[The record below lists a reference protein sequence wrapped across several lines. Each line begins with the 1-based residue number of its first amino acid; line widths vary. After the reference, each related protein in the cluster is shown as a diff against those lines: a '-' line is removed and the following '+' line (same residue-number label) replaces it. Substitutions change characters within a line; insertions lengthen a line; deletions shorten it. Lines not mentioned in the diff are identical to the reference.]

1 MSDKFRYAPGM
12 PGFGTKGS
20 DGSAG
25 LQGLSMYFT
34 DFNPDTQASSINTRI
49 ANNQILWSTT
59 SDVLP
64 SGRVYV
70 TGDLFVDDQGRVYE
84 INAETDTFQ
93 YKFANINTSG
103 YFISAETT
111 TDTYTY
117 NRYFNSNDSPKYIID
132 NVYAEGVVAYYDIPS
147 EIYNIFPKNFARI
160 EYSNIEQGNY
170 NPFTLYSSGETNP
183 IDDHKAIALVRDV
196 NSNTFR
202 LGNLNSTG
210 NLRNVNLTFDVSS
223 LKRTKQS
230 LSYFN
235 ADTPPG
241 EILTNFEIDA
251 NSLFTGMFNTNPVSF
266 MSTVGVDNIMIS
278 WNLSRFTND
287 SGIKADLYFFKNS
300 PVSGTISFTSDSSA
314 YHPMIFHD
322 VSTTGSINL
331 TGLETTT
338 AYKYYMN
345 FYKNGWERRSVMKTA
360 TTGAIPNISIIPSSL
375 SCTSTA
381 QTVEFDVSSNVPWT
395 AAFYGT
401 NTFMSNISSGYE
413 VGVSDAALQI
423 DVCTNLEFCGR
434 TGQFR
439 ISAIDGGGN
448 SPVTG
453 EINQGGYGE
462 TVIVDVSAGTAIDY
476 GVGSRIHKIQ
486 PWTLSL
492 SGLPTDTI
500 VDVSIYWNSLV
511 TAMDYDEAYEIQY
524 VNDVVVAPIGMASI
538 SKGDPDFGYNYLT
551 NEEHQATKYE
561 VIGLTDVSTS
571 NLDITITLGIYAEL
585 ISHSGSYDF
594 DANSTVSNI
603 IVKYKSGTTICITY
617 DDVVASLSDRRYDTI

>member
-132 NVYAEGVVAYYDIPS
+132 NVYAEGFVAYYDIPS

-223 LKRTKQS
+223 LKRTKQDIS
-230 LSYFN
+230 KFN
-235 ADTPPG
+235 VNTPPG
-241 EILTNFEIDA
+241 EILTNYEIDA
-251 NSLFTGMFNTNPVSF
+251 NSLFTGVFNTNPVSF
-266 MSTVGVDNIMIS
+266 MSTVGVDNITIS

-287 SGIKADLYFFKNS
+287 PDIKADLYFFKNS

-345 FYKNGWERRSVMKTA
+345 FYKNGWERRSVTKTA
-360 TTGAIPNISIIPSSL
+360 TTGAIPNISIIPSSIT
-375 SCTSTA
+375 CTSTA
-381 QTVEFDVSSNVPWT
+381 QTVGFCVSSNVPWT

-462 TVIVDVSAGTAIDY
+462 TVIVDISAGTLSDI
-476 GVGSRIHKIQ
+476 GNTRRIIRTQ
-486 PWTLSL
+486 NWTLKL
-492 SGLPTDTI
+492 SGLPTDST
-500 VDVSIYWNSLV
+500 VDISIYWNSLV
-511 TAMDYDEAYEIQY
+511 DTMSGDGYQIDYANDIYVVPVGKSSSYKEYYGNLTSPGQSDEY
-524 VNDVVVAPIGMASI
+524 
-538 SKGDPDFGYNYLT
+538 F
-551 NEEHQATKYE
+551 
-561 VIGLTDVSTS
+561 VIGLTDISIS
-571 NLDITITLGIYAEL
+571 NLDILVRLSIDAEL
-585 ISHSGSYDF
+585 VGYPETYWF
-594 DANSTVSNI
+594 DANSRITDI
-603 IVKYKSGTTICITY
+603 IVKQKSGTSLCITY
-617 DDVVASLSDRRYDTI
+617 DDVDAYVSDYRSL